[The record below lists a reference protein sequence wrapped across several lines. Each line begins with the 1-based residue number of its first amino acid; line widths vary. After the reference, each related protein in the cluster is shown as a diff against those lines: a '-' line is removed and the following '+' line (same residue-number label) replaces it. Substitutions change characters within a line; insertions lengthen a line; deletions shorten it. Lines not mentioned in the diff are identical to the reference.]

1 MMIALSSPALSL
13 LSVDKAL
20 EIVARGFKA
29 WEIVGEGRH
38 FLPSIMSDLESG
50 LPSYDLECSV
60 HAPLSDVNI
69 GSLNPRMREVAMREL
84 LETIECTGALGLG
97 PLTVHPGFYT
107 PLGQLDKE
115 GARHKTREALKVI
128 EGAAQEHGVTVAVE
142 NMPAMPIS
150 MATTPSALL
159 DLLEGTELGICFD
172 IGHANT
178 THNIEDYLPLL
189 PRFRNIHVHD
199 NHGEFD
205 QHLVIGEGNV
215 PFSHILPKLKGYG
228 GRFVIE
234 ARHVDS
240 ATTSRDRLQDL
251 LGRAHCF

>member
-13 LSVDKAL
+13 LPVDEAL
-20 EIVARGFKA
+20 EAVARGFKA

-38 FLPSIMSDLESG
+38 FLPSIRKELESS

-69 GSLNPRMREVAMREL
+69 GSLNPRMREAAMREIL
-84 LETIECTGALGLG
+84 VTIECTGALGLG
-97 PLTVHPGFYT
+97 PLTVHPGFYS
-107 PLGQLDKE
+107 PLGQMDKE
-115 GARHKTREALKVI
+115 GARRKTQESLRAI
-128 EGAAQEHGVTVAVE
+128 ERAAQEHGVVIAVE

-159 DLLEGTELGICFD
+159 DLLESTELGICFD

-189 PRFRNIHVHD
+189 TRFRNMHVHD
-199 NHGEFD
+199 NHGERD
-205 QHLVIGEGNV
+205 QHLVIGEGNI
-215 PFSHILPKLKGYG
+215 PFPSILGRMNGYG

-234 ARHVDS
+234 ARHVES
-240 ATTSRDRLQDL
+240 ATTSRDRLQTMLD
-251 LGRAHCF
+251 RAHCF